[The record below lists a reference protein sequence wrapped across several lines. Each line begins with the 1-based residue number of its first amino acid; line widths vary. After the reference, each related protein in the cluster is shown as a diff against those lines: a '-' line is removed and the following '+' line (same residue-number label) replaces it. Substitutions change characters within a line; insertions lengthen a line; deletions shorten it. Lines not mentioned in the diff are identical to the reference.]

1 MTWALRAVALV
12 VLAAELPAQPP
23 AFRSES
29 TDVLVDVVVRDK
41 RGRLIRGL
49 TQADIVV
56 KEDGEP
62 QVITSFRAVSVQS
75 GMVVP
80 ERPPEAAGA
89 GEVRRQERVQVSVQN
104 RLVSLV
110 FDRLGPDGRRL
121 GRQASLD
128 FLKKDLGPNVYYAVF
143 TVDRGFKVV
152 QPYTNDA
159 ARLRRA
165 IEAATSG
172 ERSDFQSDLANMARN
187 ANASAGSEGAAAS
200 VGSASSGGRG
210 PGPVDGASMS
220 DEQAGQMAKEMLDFS
235 EVLEREDLGR
245 MSVFSLWAIV
255 KELRKLPGRKTVLYF
270 AEGLQMPNSLVEQF
284 KSMISE
290 ANRANVTVYAIDARG
305 LMTTSDQGAANAKL
319 SEAALWSRYARTTQN
334 ETASGNKQ
342 EFRTFDRAVDSLRA
356 NQQYEMQELAEATG
370 GFLIANTNDLRP
382 NLEKL
387 SEEFNTY
394 YEISYHPKNQLYD
407 GRFRAITVSVASR
420 KDAVVQARDGYF
432 AMPVMEGQ
440 TVYSYE
446 APLLRVLSR
455 NPLPKDLEFRA
466 GVVQYRQRLG
476 LQQAELVFDLPLKN
490 VAFAKDEKA
499 GKYRTHIT
507 VLALVK
513 DAEGRVVTK
522 LSRDVP
528 LNEPL
533 DRLEGFQQ
541 GRFIVT
547 RAVNLAPGRY
557 TVESVAA
564 DQEGQRV
571 SAKRSVL
578 VVPAQS
584 AKAGVSEITLVRR
597 IDKPAAER
605 DPQDALQ
612 IPVGRI
618 VPTLIDAVPG
628 GPGKLLSLFF
638 TLYPDETSQEQP
650 KVVLELLKDGQ
661 VVSRSSPALPAAAV
675 DGSIPYVANIPLDS
689 VQAAQY
695 QFRATLIQG
704 NFGAQKSIYLNIE

>member
-1 MTWALRAVALV
+1 MRWLYRVVGLV
-12 VLAAELPAQPP
+12 VLAAELPAQTP

-29 TDVLVDVVVRDK
+29 SDVLVDVVVRDK

-49 TQADIVV
+49 TQGDIVV

-62 QVITSFRAVSVQS
+62 QTITSFRAVSLQP
-75 GMVVP
+75 GAVVP
-80 ERPPEAAGA
+80 EKTQGAAAAAG
-89 GEVRRQERVQVSVQN
+89 ETRRQERVQVSVQN

-152 QPYTNDA
+152 QPYTNDPV
-159 ARLRRA
+159 RLKRA
-165 IEAATSG
+165 IEAATGG
-172 ERSDFQSDLANMARN
+172 ERSDFQSDLANMSRTAD
-187 ANASAGSEGAAAS
+187 SAGNNA
-200 VGSASSGGRG
+200 GSTAPSQGT
-210 PGPVDGASMS
+210 VDGAAMS
-220 DEQAGQMAKEMLDFS
+220 SAQAAQMAKEMLDFS

-255 KELRKLPGRKTVLYF
+255 KELSKLPGRKTVLYF

-305 LMTTSDQGAANAKL
+305 LTIASDQGAANAKL
-319 SEAALWSRYARTTQN
+319 AEAAQWSRYARNTQN
-334 ETASGNKQ
+334 ETAAGNKQ

-432 AMPVMEGQ
+432 AMPAMEGQ
-440 TVYSYE
+440 TVFSYE

-513 DAEGRVVTK
+513 NAEGRVVAK

-547 RAVNLAPGRY
+547 RAMNLAPGRY

-571 SAKRSVL
+571 SAKRSAL
-578 VVPAQS
+578 VVAAQS
-584 AKAGVSEITLVRR
+584 AKAAVSDIALVRR

-612 IPVGRI
+612 VSMGRI

-675 DGSIPYVANIPLDS
+675 DGSIPYVANIPLDT

>member
-1 MTWALRAVALV
+1 MKQRLWAVVLISAALAPSLRAQA
-12 VLAAELPAQPP
+12 P

-41 RGRLIRGL
+41 HGRLIRGL
-49 TQADIVV
+49 TRSDLVV
-56 KEDGEP
+56 KEDGEE
-62 QVITSFRAVSVQS
+62 QTITSFRAVSASPGAATARPAEAEQS
-75 GMVVP
+75 RV
-80 ERPPEAAGA
+80 AA
-89 GEVRRQERVQVSVQN
+89 VRQERVQVSTQK

-110 FDRLGPDGRRL
+110 YDRLGPDGRRL

-143 TVDRGFKVV
+143 TIDRGFKVV
-152 QPYTNDA
+152 QPYTDDM
-159 ARLRRA
+159 ARLKKA
-165 IEAATSG
+165 VEAATSG
-172 ERSDFQSDLANMARN
+172 ERSDFQSDLANMSRT
-187 ANASAGSEGAAAS
+187 ANAAGNADGAES
-200 VGSASSGGRG
+200 PTPSQGT
-210 PGPVDGASMS
+210 VDGAAMS
-220 DEQAGQMAKEMLDFS
+220 AAQAGQMAKEMLDFS

-270 AEGLQMPNSLVEQF
+270 AEGLQMPNSMVEQF
-284 KSMISE
+284 KSMLSE

-305 LMTTSDQGAANAKL
+305 LTTVSDQGAANAKL
-319 SEAALWSRYARTTQN
+319 SEAAQWSRYARNTQN
-334 ETASGNKQ
+334 ETAAGNKQ
-342 EFRTFDRAVDSLRA
+342 EFRTFDRAADSLRA
-356 NQQYEMQELAEATG
+356 NQQNEMLELAESTG

-394 YEISYHPKNQLYD
+394 YEITYHPKNQVYD
-407 GRFRAITVSVASR
+407 GRFRAIAVSVTSR

-432 AMPVMEGQ
+432 ALPVMEGQ
-440 TVYSYE
+440 TVFSYE

-455 NPLPKDLEFRA
+455 NPLPRELEFRA
-466 GVVQYRQRLG
+466 GVVQFRQRMG
-476 LQQAELVFDLPLKN
+476 LQQAALVFDLPLKN
-490 VAFAKDEKA
+490 VAFAKDEKV

-513 DAEGRVVTK
+513 DADGRVVSK

-528 LNEPL
+528 LNEPM

-547 RAVNLAPGRY
+547 RAINLAPGRY

-571 SAKRSVL
+571 SAKKSVL
-578 VVPAQS
+578 VVMRHTGEAS
-584 AKAGVSEITLVRR
+584 VSDITLVRR
-597 IDKPAAER
+597 IDKPAEER

-612 IPVGRI
+612 VPVGRI
-618 VPTLIDAVPG
+618 VPTLIDSVPG
-628 GPGKLLSLFF
+628 GSGKLLSLFF
-638 TLYPDETSQEQP
+638 TLYPDETSQDPP
-650 KVVLELLKDGQ
+650 KVVLDLLRDGQ
-661 VVSRSSPALPAAAV
+661 VVSRTSPALPPAGP

-689 VQAAQY
+689 VAAAQY
-695 QFRATLIQG
+695 QFRATLVQG